1 MAINHSSRSFKR
13 LKRHNVFPHLVAENL
28 ANGVEHTPVDRMRL
42 EQFADQGQLDAAA
55 AADAT
60 PIVSLLGRIAFDK

>member
-1 MAINHSSRSFKR
+1 MPDAGKGCLFNLTASWLNDFKS
-13 LKRHNVFPHLVAENL
+13 LL
-28 ANGVEHTPVDRMRL
+28 AL
-42 EQFADQGQLDAAA
+42 AKAAA